1 MNTKLSVFFI
11 FIALLFHQ
19 EIWAYEHIE
28 WFKSDIKIE
37 TNGDILITETIK
49 VKAEGNEIRR
59 GIFRALPVIYY
70 TPKKFQYK
78 VKYDII
84 QVLKDNLDEKYFI
97 KKDGDFILIY
107 IGDENT
113 YLNEAFYTYEIT
125 YKTSRQIGFFEN
137 YDEFYW
143 NVNGNEW
150 SFETHK
156 VEATITLPL
165 GAKIKN
171 YAAYTGFR
179 GEKGTDFNVEK
190 RNDNTI
196 HFQSTR
202 LFSAKENLSIGVN
215 WQKGILQQPS
225 KAQNLILFFKDNYH
239 ILIALLGTF
248 FVLLIHLGKWRKV
261 GIDPPSG
268 TIIPIFKP
276 MSNLSPSAMRYILK
290 METDEKAFTAALV
303 SLATKGFVTIENKN
317 DIYTIFK
324 TEKTTYDELSKSE
337 LAIITAMF
345 GKNKSFKI
353 AKERHAQIRSVIQHF
368 YGKEESAHQETYF
381 KLNRGHLVPGIV
393 ISVLT
398 IMFLF
403 FAFTTLNAN
412 SVYTNTQY
420 VIAFSIVGII
430 VLINLLFIY
439 LMKAPTLF
447 GRKEMDKIE
456 GFKMYLKTAEEQRLD
471 AMNLPEKTPQL
482 FEEYLPYAIAL
493 DCENQWAKKFKNII
507 AAAIED
513 GTYTQ
518 PTWYIG
524 GRGMHFIPTNFT
536 DSIGE
541 SFSDAV
547 SYAATAPSQSGGGSI
562 GGGFSG
568 GGGGGGGG
576 GGW

>member
-1 MNTKLSVFFI
+1 ML
-11 FIALLFHQ
+11 
-19 EIWAYEHIE
+19 
-28 WFKSDIKIE
+28 
-37 TNGDILITETIK
+37 
-49 VKAEGNEIRR
+49 
-59 GIFRALPVIYY
+59 
-70 TPKKFQYK
+70 
-78 VKYDII
+78 
-84 QVLKDNLDEKYFI
+84 
-97 KKDGDFILIY
+97 
-107 IGDENT
+107 
-113 YLNEAFYTYEIT
+113 
-125 YKTSRQIGFFEN
+125 
-137 YDEFYW
+137 
-143 NVNGNEW
+143 
-150 SFETHK
+150 
-156 VEATITLPL
+156 
-165 GAKIKN
+165 
-171 YAAYTGFR
+171 
-179 GEKGTDFNVEK
+179 
-190 RNDNTI
+190 
-196 HFQSTR
+196 
-202 LFSAKENLSIGVN
+202 
-215 WQKGILQQPS
+215 
-225 KAQNLILFFKDNYH
+225 
-239 ILIALLGTF
+239 
-248 FVLLIHLGKWRKV
+248 
-261 GIDPPSG
+261 
-268 TIIPIFKP
+268 
-276 MSNLSPSAMRYILK
+276 
-290 METDEKAFTAALV
+290 
-303 SLATKGFVTIENKN
+303 
-317 DIYTIFK
+317 
-324 TEKTTYDELSKSE
+324 
-337 LAIITAMF
+337 
-345 GKNKSFKI
+345 
-353 AKERHAQIRSVIQHF
+353 
-368 YGKEESAHQETYF
+368 
-381 KLNRGHLVPGIV
+381 
-393 ISVLT
+393 
-398 IMFLF
+398 FLF